1 MSVLLLFVLWQRLR
15 FENVHDRNV
24 EKKRRN
30 TKAKVL
36 KSLWKS
42 IWKAW
47 KESKETT
54 WSRIID
60 KARIN
65 HSVRNVSFIFS
76 IEHFS
81 NRRAPV
87 ENAEKLPRDKLVVST
102 QRLNV
107 LIRSDLDKS
116 QESIE
121 PMFLIDN

>member
-15 FENVHDRNV
+15 FGNVHDRNV

-36 KSLWKS
+36 KSRKS

-65 HSVRNVSFIFS
+65 HSVRNVSFTFS
-76 IEHFS
+76 VEHFS